1 MNIHLLLDTCAILWI
16 AGDLPIAKE
25 ARYAIASALEAEEP
39 VFVSP
44 ISAWE
49 IGLLASRGQ
58 ISLQVAPEK
67 WFGRF
72 LEAPGVFLAGMSP
85 QVLVASSFLPGEIPR
100 DPADRIIAAT
110 AREYDYRVVTR
121 DRQLLDYAS
130 SGHCRALEC

>member
-25 ARYAIASALEAEEP
+25 ARDAIASALEAEEP

-49 IGLLASRGQ
+49 IGLLSSRGQ